1 MTYSIPFR
9 CVGLLWLVAAT
20 PLLAQKADSPVPKNS
35 ARLLLR
41 VQADAAVD
49 VQGITVDPTDGL
61 RVFQITGLSP
71 NETYRFE
78 LRATWRG
85 KEVKRSFELRTGK
98 ITALDLTS
106 DFQAQ
111 VSKDRMPQAGE
122 TPRVVAQPPAP
133 PPAPKE
139 SPVVEPK
146 KPIEVVKTP
155 TPALKEPTVV
165 TPPKPRDIA
174 KPPMPPRTTP
184 AVVKPQVSVKDPVSV
199 EKPKETPRPTPPPPP
214 EKPIV
219 KVEPRPVETPII
231 RPETTPIVKPVTP
244 LAVAIKPGETCLM
257 VIPIDRQGY
266 TGPVTVRV
274 EDLPAKIVTRT
285 VSGLTSRDSVRVEL
299 SVLPGASAAVHPGRL
314 LVAGGSNFRLERPVS
329 VSVRDTSAE

>member
-9 CVGLLWLVAAT
+9 CVGLLWLVAAP
-20 PLLAQKADSPVPKNS
+20 PLLAQKADSPVPKNA

-41 VQADAAVD
+41 IQADAAVD
-49 VQGITVDPTDGL
+49 VQGITLNPTDGL

-85 KEVKRSFELRTGK
+85 KEVKRPFELRTGK
-98 ITALDLTS
+98 ITALDLTA

-111 VSKDRMPQAGE
+111 VTRDHMPQAVE
-122 TPRVVAQPPAP
+122 TPAVPTQPPP
-133 PPAPKE
+133 PSPKDP
-139 SPVVEPK
+139 PVVEPK
-146 KPIEVVKTP
+146 KPIEVVKVP
-155 TPALKEPTVV
+155 TPPTLP
-165 TPPKPRDIA
+165 T
-174 KPPMPPRTTP
+174 
-184 AVVKPQVSVKDPVSV
+184 
-199 EKPKETPRPTPPPPP
+199 PKETPAVTPKKPGDVVKPPIPATESPVAVKPAAPVKEPVAVEKPNETPRPSPPPPP
-214 EKPIV
+214 PVKPVV
-219 KVEPRPVETPII
+219 KVEPPI
-231 RPETTPIVKPVTP
+231 EKPVPTVVARPGAP

-329 VSVRDTSAE
+329 VSVRDVSAE